1 MRHSDTSAYFVFLIY
16 MGSLGLAFTAAHAFS
31 VLGFGEMLLFGA
43 ALLFGPLIIAFYLA
57 KESVRL
63 VIAAAHIF
71 LAVLF
76 HPEVT
81 FKDPAYLST
90 ADQFELLRE
99 VHKGGNSWWVKSD
112 MAYDLAR
119 SLKDDAMMESKISSP
134 FWHWV
139 FPPSVV
145 LVFWGVVFFFYF
157 PKAGMSSDEST

>member
-63 VIAAAHIF
+63 VIVAAHMF

-90 ADQFELLRE
+90 A
-99 VHKGGNSWWVKSD
+99 
-112 MAYDLAR
+112 AR
-119 SLKDDAMMESKISSP
+119 SLAG
-134 FWHWV
+134 
-139 FPPSVV
+139 PSGRIAS
-145 LVFWGVVFFFYF
+145 WTAARTSR
-157 PKAGMSSDEST
+157 PR